1 MNVPGLTLTGLT
13 TLGVNEMMNTD
24 EMTRTQSSGPAV
36 LPRSRN
42 RTLWLLPLIAV
53 LVCLSFLVSGGA
65 VAQADTGFIKVGQFG
80 SEVAG
85 TGQQLQ
91 GPVGVAVDRS
101 SGSAGD
107 VYVTDSQN
115 NRVEKFG
122 PSGLFLAA
130 WGWGVSNGAAE
141 SQVCTTGCQ
150 AGIAGSENG
159 QFSTPT
165 GVAVDPVSGDVYVFN
180 AGDGLVEKFSAA
192 GVFVAPQ
199 FGGLGSGN
207 GTFASEDSGSNLAV
221 DSSGDVYVADSGNHV
236 VQKFTSAGVFLPP
249 MIGEGVL
256 SSPKGVAVDSSG
268 NVYVADGSNR
278 NVQKFNSS
286 GLAVSTLD
294 GGGSELPR
302 GVSVD
307 ASNNV
312 FVLAFNLSAFR
323 TQIVEYDPSG
333 TPLAEAL
340 TTTLTTSVGL
350 AFGIAA
356 SATAGQVYVAA
367 ELYNDVVIFDQVTLP
382 HAVTGLAENAQATSA
397 TVTGTV
403 NPESSEP
410 AYAASYHFQYGTDT
424 TYSAGSVPVPDTQVG
439 SGTSDVPASANLTNL
454 QPNKTYHYRLVASN
468 QYGSSYGADAEFTTP
483 PEAPLVQQESAT
495 NVSQTNATLNAQINP
510 NNQDTQYYF
519 QYGTDTGYALG
530 ELPAPYPPGTDI
542 GEAFGLQPVSA
553 NIEELSGTPLTRNTI
568 YHFRAVA
575 VNPTG
580 TTYGPDQTVTTLP
593 PAPMTGAASGV
604 TDSAATLTGTFNP
617 GGIETSYYFNY
628 GTDTTYS
635 LGKTP
640 TTAAGAGV
648 STLAAAATVTALQ
661 PLTTY
666 HFQLVALNAGGPTPG
681 PDMSFTTLPLAP
693 GVSTDAVGSGPTVDS
708 VILAGSVDPEGV
720 AATYHFDY
728 GPSSSY
734 GQSTPAPGPE
744 LASATSGQYVTTVL
758 GGLTPGAVYH
768 YRLVAANTGGTTY
781 GPDQTFTTY
790 ATAPTVTTGPAQN
803 VGQSTAQLTGTINAQ
818 GAETTYHFQYGTT
831 IYYSTAE
838 PVPAVDAGSSA
849 VDHGV
854 IANIAGLAP
863 STTYHYRLVA
873 SNAGGTS
880 YGADQAFTT
889 APVASLQAPALT
901 PTPTPTKITPPPA
914 IKPSKALTR
923 AQKLGKALK
932 ACQKKPKKQRASCK
946 RQARKTYGTPTKKGK
961 GTKK

>member
-1 MNVPGLTLTGLT
+1 MSARRLTLTGSI
-13 TLGVNEMMNTD
+13 TLGANEMLNTN
-24 EMTRTQSSGPAV
+24 EMTRAQSSGPAV

-42 RTLWLLPLIAV
+42 RTLWLLPLIAM
-53 LVCLSFLVSGGA
+53 LACLSFLVSGGA
-65 VAQADTGFIKVGQFG
+65 VAQADTGFGKVGQFG

-101 SGSAGD
+101 GGSAGD

-122 PSGLFLAA
+122 PSGVFLAA

-180 AGDGLVEKFSAA
+180 AGDGLVEKFSPA

-207 GTFASEDSGSNLAV
+207 GTFASEDGGSNLAV

-286 GLAVSTLD
+286 GVAVSTLD

-307 ASNNV
+307 ASDDV
-312 FVLAFNLSAFR
+312 FVTAVNLSRFED
-323 TQIVEYDPSG
+323 QLVEYGPSG
-333 TPLAEAL
+333 TTLAEAF
-340 TTTLTTSVGL
+340 TSSVGFP
-350 AFGIAA
+350 FGIAA

-367 ELYNDVVIFDQVTLP
+367 EFYNDVVIFGQVTLP
-382 HAVTGLAENAQATSA
+382 HAVTGLAENVQATSA
-397 TVTGTV
+397 TVNGTL

-439 SGTSDVPASANLTNL
+439 SGASDVPASASLTNL
-454 QPNKTYHYRLVASN
+454 QPNKTYHYRLVACN
-468 QYGSSYGADAEFTTP
+468 QYGCSYGADRELTTE
-483 PEAPLVQQESAT
+483 PEAPLVQPGSETAT

-542 GEAFGLQPVSA
+542 GEAFGFQPVSA
-553 NIEELSGTPLTRNTI
+553 NIEALSGSPLTLNTI
-568 YHFRAVA
+568 YHYRVVA
-575 VNPTG
+575 HNATG

-593 PAPMTGAASGV
+593 PEPATGTASAV

-628 GTDTTYS
+628 GTDITYS

-640 TTAAGAGV
+640 TTAAGAGLTTV
-648 STLAAAATVTALQ
+648 AAAATVSGLQ

-681 PDMSFTTLPLAP
+681 PDMSFTTLPLEP

-708 VILAGSVDPEGV
+708 VMLAGTVNPEGV
-720 AATYHFDY
+720 TATYHFDY

-744 LASATSGQYVTTVL
+744 LASATSGQYVTTTL
-758 GGLTPGAVYH
+758 SGLTLGTVYH

-790 ATAPTVTTGPAQN
+790 ATAPTLTTGPAQN

-818 GAETTYHFQYGTT
+818 GAETTYQFQYGTT
-831 IYYSTAE
+831 IYYAASA
-838 PVPAVDAGSSA
+838 PVPAANAGSSA
-849 VDHGV
+849 TDQSMITNV
-854 IANIAGLAP
+854 AGLAP

-880 YGADQAFTT
+880 YGADQALTT
-889 APVASLQAPALT
+889 ASAPPQATALALT
-901 PTPTPTKITPPPA
+901 PTAKVTSPA
-914 IKPSKALTR
+914 GKAVKPKPRLTCRTRAERIRNAKKREQALKRCPKPKPSKHHNKSTHT
-923 AQKLGKALK
+923 GK
-932 ACQKKPKKQRASCK
+932 
-946 RQARKTYGTPTKKGK
+946 
-961 GTKK
+961 

>member
-1 MNVPGLTLTGLT
+1 MNVRGLTLTGLI
-13 TLGVNEMMNTD
+13 TLGANEMLNTG

-36 LPRSRN
+36 LPRSRD
-42 RTLWLLPLIAV
+42 RTLWLLPLVAV
-53 LVCLSFLVSGGA
+53 LVCLSFLVCGGA
-65 VAQADTGFIKVGQFG
+65 VAQADTGFGKVGQFG

-85 TGQQLQ
+85 TGQQLV

-101 SGSAGD
+101 GGSAGD
-107 VYVTDSQN
+107 VYVTDSRN

-122 PSGLFLAA
+122 PGGVFLAA

-141 SQVCTTGCQ
+141 SQVCTSGCLS
-150 AGIAGSENG
+150 GIEGSGNG

-180 AGDGLVEKFSAA
+180 SGDGFVEKFSPA
-192 GVFVAPQ
+192 GVFILQ
-199 FGGLGSGN
+199 FGGLGLGS
-207 GTFASEDSGSNLAV
+207 GTFASEDGGSNLAV

-236 VQKFTSAGVFLPP
+236 VQKFTSTGGFLTQ
-249 MIGEGVL
+249 IGEGVL
-256 SSPKGVAVDSSG
+256 GSPKGVAVDSSG
-268 NVYVADGSNR
+268 NVYVADGEKR
-278 NVQKFNSS
+278 DVQKFNSS
-286 GLAVSTLD
+286 GVAVSTLD

-312 FVLAFNLSAFR
+312 FVLAINVSTFK
-323 TQIVEYDPSG
+323 TQIVEYGPSG
-333 TPLAEAL
+333 ETLVEG
-340 TTTLTTSVGL
+340 LTTSVGF

-356 SATAGQVYVAA
+356 SSTAGQAYVPDITN
-367 ELYNDVVIFDQVTLP
+367 NDVVIFAQVTLP
-382 HAVTGLAENAQATSA
+382 HAVTGPPEDVQASSA

-403 NPESSEP
+403 NPDSSEP

-468 QYGSSYGADAEFTTP
+468 QYGSSYGADRELTTE
-483 PEAPLVQQESAT
+483 PEAPLVQPESAT
-495 NVSQTNATLNAQINP
+495 NVSQTDATLNAQINP

-530 ELPAPYPPGTDI
+530 EIPAPYPPGTDI
-542 GEAFGLQPVSA
+542 GEAFGFQSVSA
-553 NIEELSGTPLTRNTI
+553 TIEELSGSPLTLNTI
-568 YHFRAVA
+568 YHYRVVA

-593 PAPMTGAASGV
+593 PEPATGAASGI
-604 TDSAATLTGTFNP
+604 TDNAATLTGTFNP

-640 TTAAGAGV
+640 TTAAGAGLSAV
-648 STLAAAATVTALQ
+648 AAAATVSGLQ

-666 HFQLVALNAGGPTPG
+666 HFQLVAVNAGGPTPG
-681 PDMSFTTLPLAP
+681 PDMTFTTLPLEP

-708 VILAGSVDPEGV
+708 VMLAGTVNPEGV
-720 AATYHFDY
+720 TATYHFDY

-734 GQSTPAPGPE
+734 GQSAPAPGPQ
-744 LASATSGQYVTTVL
+744 LVPATSGQYVTTTL

-781 GPDQTFTTY
+781 GPDETFTTY
-790 ATAPTVTTGPAQN
+790 ATAPTLTTGPAQN
-803 VGQSTAQLTGTINAQ
+803 VAPSTAQLTGTLNAQ
-818 GAETTYHFQYGTT
+818 GADTTYYFQYGTT
-831 IYYSTAE
+831 IYYSTAA
-838 PVPAVDAGSSA
+838 PVPAADAGSSA
-849 VDHGV
+849 TDQGTVTNV
-854 IANIAGLAP
+854 AGLAP

-880 YGADQAFTT
+880 YGADQALTT
-889 APVASLQAPALT
+889 PSAPPQATALA
-901 PTPTPTKITPPPA
+901 PTPTAKVTSPA
-914 IKPSKALTR
+914 GKAVKPKPRLTCRTRAERIRNAKKREQALKRCPKPKPSKHHNKSKHT
-923 AQKLGKALK
+923 GK
-932 ACQKKPKKQRASCK
+932 
-946 RQARKTYGTPTKKGK
+946 
-961 GTKK
+961 